1 MSLLMQRE
9 LLLMGLIFIS
19 VLVTFALLALT
30 RSRSSRR

>member
-9 LLLMGLIFIS
+9 LLLMGLIFGS
-19 VLVTFALLALT
+19 VLVTFVLLAWT